1 MIAGVLS
8 FERRES
14 SVWQFGFSPGLRSS
28 RLKKLRT
35 VNFSFSFDDLGYSK
49 FLYLIFEVLGNKKII
64 R

>member
-14 SVWQFGFSPGLRSS
+14 DWQFGFSPGLRSS

-49 FLYLIFEVLGNKKII
+49 FLYLIFEVLGN
-64 R
+64 